1 MTHIIALLL
10 VSSCLAHAF
19 VPIALVA
26 TSYRSEKV
34 AHHLQ
39 SKADAIDPSIPR
51 ICIVGGG
58 FGGVNTAL
66 TLAGLPWPDGCKP
79 RISLIDKN
87 ERFVFLPLLYELCVD
102 DASLEEVAPT
112 YSSLLEGTDIDF
124 IKSEVNG
131 IDVENNVVHT
141 SEFDAQSGRQIRDTM
156 EYDAL
161 VVATGADLNLSSV
174 PGADQFA
181 LPFYTVEQCF
191 ELQKRFNVLDSI
203 SELQEEAL
211 RVVVVG
217 GGYSGV
223 ELSLN
228 ALERLGGKDKA
239 EVTLV
244 HRGDEVLQVCC
255 CPVCEYVAAAL
266 TWLRARKFL
275 FIYRYL
281 TRLTFQCN
289 DWIHSMPRTSI
300 GRLARRV

>member
-1 MTHIIALLL
+1 M
-10 VSSCLAHAF
+10 
-19 VPIALVA
+19 
-26 TSYRSEKV
+26 
-34 AHHLQ
+34 
-39 SKADAIDPSIPR
+39 
-51 ICIVGGG
+51 G
-58 FGGVNTAL
+58 
-66 TLAGLPWPDGCKP
+66 
-79 RISLIDKN
+79 
-87 ERFVFLPLLYELCVD
+87 
-102 DASLEEVAPT
+102 
-112 YSSLLEGTDIDF
+112 
-124 IKSEVNG
+124 
-131 IDVENNVVHT
+131 
-141 SEFDAQSGRQIRDTM
+141 
-156 EYDAL
+156 YDAL

-191 ELQKRFNVLDSI
+191 ELQKRFNILDSI